1 MQQVTAQVETQA
13 DALYRGYVESQAI
26 SIYLAYV
33 SSQANTL
40 YAQVAAQDVYAQLI
54 QSGYTE
60 EQAAAFLQTPEGQAA
75 IAQAVA
81 NMTDEQKE
89 QILQGAV
96 ASLTDEQKTQI
107 REAYIQQIMASD
119 EVTSGINA
127 AVATVSAAARQVPEL
142 KGQLDNYG
150 AFYQGLLD
158 YTGAVSDAA
167 AGAKNLKLNMDAL
180 YSNTGALKL
189 SVGELN
195 DAVNKLYG
203 GTKDLA
209 SGTSEFVDKT
219 YGYADQR

>member
-1 MQQVTAQVETQA
+1 M
-13 DALYRGYVESQAI
+13 
-26 SIYLAYV
+26 
-33 SSQANTL
+33 
-40 YAQVAAQDVYAQLI
+40 
-54 QSGYTE
+54 
-60 EQAAAFLQTPEGQAA
+60 
-75 IAQAVA
+75 
-81 NMTDEQKE
+81 
-89 QILQGAV
+89 
-96 ASLTDEQKTQI
+96 
-107 REAYIQQIMASD
+107 MASD

-127 AVATVSAAARQVPEL
+127 AVATVSAAARQVSEL

-158 YTGAVSDAA
+158 YTGAVSDAT

-180 YSNTGALKL
+180 YSNTGALKI

-209 SGTSEFVDKT
+209 SGTSEFVGKT

>member
-1 MQQVTAQVETQA
+1 MTDEQKEQI
-13 DALYRGYVESQAI
+13 L
-26 SIYLAYV
+26 
-33 SSQANTL
+33 N
-40 YAQVAAQDVYAQLI
+40 AAVAQL
-54 QSGYTE
+54 
-60 EQAAAFLQTPEGQAA
+60 
-75 IAQAVA
+75 
-81 NMTDEQKE
+81 TDEQKE

-107 REAYIQQIMASD
+107 REAYIQQMMASD

-127 AVATVSAAARQVPEL
+127 AVATVSAAARQVSEL